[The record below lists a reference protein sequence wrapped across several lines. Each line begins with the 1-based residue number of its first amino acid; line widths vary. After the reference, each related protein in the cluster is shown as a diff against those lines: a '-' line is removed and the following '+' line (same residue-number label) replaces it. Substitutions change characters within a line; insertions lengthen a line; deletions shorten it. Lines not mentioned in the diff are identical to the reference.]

1 MAQLLIAAKARL
13 TGGLFPALHQAAMA
27 DNPEG
32 IRLLCRAGSD
42 ALASNWAFLGSLEM
56 ASSLGAFYA
65 MEELLQQAQ
74 HDPLAL
80 SRALIGA
87 SNFRGGSA
95 EIVERLL
102 RMRADVDFQWDNRR
116 DFTKVGWLVAN
127 AASLQH
133 RLGRRSALSVQAY
146 HWQGRTPLMAA
157 VQSAQY
163 PGNPLVPFHPFWV
176 LGPFINKP
184 QEIRKGRSLVLWLV
198 GYQGMKLLPR

>member
-42 ALASNWAFLGSLEM
+42 ALASNWAFLGALEM
-56 ASSLGAFYA
+56 ASSYGAFYA

-74 HDPLAL
+74 HDTLAL

-87 SNFRGGSA
+87 SSFRGGSA

-116 DFTKVGWLVAN
+116 DFTKVGCLVAS

-133 RLGRRSALSVQAY
+133 RLGRRGALSVQAY

-163 PGNPLVPFHPFWV
+163 LGSAVVPFYPFWFLGSFYKIIVKRV
-176 LGPFINKP
+176 LLT
-184 QEIRKGRSLVLWLV
+184 LVALWVL